1 MCLTSMISKKL
12 NKITEISCHGKQVG
26 LDYKL
31 YYSLIGEFSKINFI
45 LQNYNE
51 VDKSII

>member
-31 YYSLIGEFSKINFI
+31 LFI
-45 LQNYNE
+45 
-51 VDKSII
+51 DW